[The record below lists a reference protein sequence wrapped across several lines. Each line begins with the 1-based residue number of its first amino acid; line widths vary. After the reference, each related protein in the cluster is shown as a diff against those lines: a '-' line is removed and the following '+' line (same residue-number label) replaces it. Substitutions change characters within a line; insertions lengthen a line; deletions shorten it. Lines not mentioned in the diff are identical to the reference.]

1 MLLLFWNVYIFGKEV
16 TVFKLDNYIDRLITI
31 FQIIEYH
38 GRHTNHR
45 RCH

>member
-1 MLLLFWNVYIFGKEV
+1 MLLLFLNVYIFGKEV
-16 TVFKLDNYIDRLITI
+16 TVFKLENNFDTLITI

-38 GRHTNHR
+38 GRHRNHR